1 MKSQSVE
8 HRGFMC
14 TFAFSNMQEEVLKYD
29 FKAGLSHEF
38 EILDVTFLY
47 QHHRDL
53 LIRPHRA
60 NFYHIIW
67 FESGS
72 GIHVVDFLPVKITP
86 NSLLFIGKNKVQGF
100 DPQGH
105 YKAKALLFT
114 DQFFCKSDSDVKF
127 LRNTVLFNDLFENN
141 QIQIANNDR
150 EFGALVNM
158 MEAEL
163 QRTKDHFQPDLL
175 RNLLHNFLLLAERSK
190 RSHGFTEVKKGA
202 DLDYILV
209 FKDLLEMHFRTKK
222 QVSYYAGELSVTE
235 KRLNKA
241 TSNILGT
248 TPKAMIDARVLLEA
262 KRLLSHTDSSI
273 KTIGFELGFE
283 EPTNFI
289 KYFRKHAHVTPIE
302 FREQYTN
309 PES

>member
-1 MKSQSVE
+1 MS
-8 HRGFMC
+8 G
-14 TFAFSNMQEEVLKYD
+14 EVSKYD

-47 QHHRDL
+47 KHHRDL

-72 GIHVVDFLPVKITP
+72 GTHLVDFVPVTLKS
-86 NSLLFIGKNKVQGF
+86 NSLLFVGKNKVQRF
-100 DPQGH
+100 DPQGK
-105 YKAKALLFT
+105 YKAKAILFT

-141 QIQIANNDR
+141 QMEITRNET
-150 EFGALVNM
+150 EFGALISM
-158 MEAEL
+158 MQAEL
-163 QRTKDHFQPDLL
+163 ERAKDHFQPDLL
-175 RNLLHNFLLLAERSK
+175 RNLLHNFMLLAERSK
-190 RSHGFTEVKKGA
+190 RNHTFTELKKGA
-202 DLDYILV
+202 DLDYTLV
-209 FKDLLEMHFRTKK
+209 FKDLLEVHFRSRK
-222 QVSYYAGELSVTE
+222 QVSYYARELSVTE

-241 TSNILGT
+241 TSKILGA
-248 TPKAMIDARVLLEA
+248 TPKEMINDRVLLEA

-273 KTIGFELGFE
+273 KAIGFELGFE

-289 KYFRKHAHVTPIE
+289 KYFRKHAHSTPIE
-302 FREQYTN
+302 FREQYI
-309 PES
+309 SS